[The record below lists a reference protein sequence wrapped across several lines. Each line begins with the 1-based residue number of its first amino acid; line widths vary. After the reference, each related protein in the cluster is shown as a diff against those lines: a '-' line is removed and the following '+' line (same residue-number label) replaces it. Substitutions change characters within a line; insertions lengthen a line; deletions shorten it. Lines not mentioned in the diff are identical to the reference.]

1 MSGIDARPP
10 AEANPAGADPAA
22 ALREAMAD
30 LARRIEAELDRLL
43 PREDGL
49 EERLHAAMRHA
60 TLGGGKRMRAFLV
73 DATTMALG
81 GDRAAALRVG
91 AALEMMHAYSLVHDD
106 LPAMDDAALR
116 RGRPSCHT
124 AFDEATA
131 ILAGDALQTLAFSAL
146 AARDWPASDAVRLDL
161 IAGLAQAA
169 GAYGMCAGQ
178 QIDMVAE
185 EAELDL
191 EDVMRLQQLKT
202 GALIGFACEAGAVIA
217 GAGDEVR
224 TDLLAYAADL
234 GLAFQIRDD
243 LLDLT
248 GDVALLG
255 KNVGRD
261 AERAKATFPAL
272 LGVEAAERELARL
285 QERACAQLEGLG
297 PVADP
302 LRQLVAFVALRRH

>member
-1 MSGIDARPP
+1 
-10 AEANPAGADPAA
+10 
-22 ALREAMAD
+22 MAD